1 MEDPKPHSK
10 ECRARFEKL
19 IGDEKAEA
27 ARKAEQQHMDVQTEG
42 FGIDLPGGIFDDGEE
57 QPDGVPHERVV
68 KRKTSAA
75 KESAGGPATQHKSSA
90 SGSAGST
97 ANQGSAG
104 GPASQGA
111 GGPAD
116 RGSAGSTAP
125 QTRQRQAEDELAG
138 QLAKRNKPTPNQ
150 PSKRAAE
157 QAVDEFEREQNPNA
171 GLPEVICGFPTLHD
185 IPLAGYPE
193 WGKLDEIPAYDERTG
208 VALPP
213 EKVKRARGRELD
225 KMEEHKVKVD
235 ITWAKA
241 KELGLKVVKS
251 RWVDSWKCLPDDKDG
266 VRSRC
271 VAQEINTHQRDDV
284 YSGTPPLKCHRLPQ
298 QGDLDKLVANLL
310 LDTTYRWRSFMPLQL
325 TV

>member
-57 QPDGVPHERVV
+57 QPDGGPHERVV

-138 QLAKRNKPTPNQ
+138 QLAKRNKPTPN
-150 PSKRAAE
+150 
-157 QAVDEFEREQNPNA
+157 
-171 GLPEVICGFPTLHD
+171 
-185 IPLAGYPE
+185 
-193 WGKLDEIPAYDERTG
+193 
-208 VALPP
+208 
-213 EKVKRARGRELD
+213 
-225 KMEEHKVKVD
+225 
-235 ITWAKA
+235 
-241 KELGLKVVKS
+241 
-251 RWVDSWKCLPDDKDG
+251 
-266 VRSRC
+266 
-271 VAQEINTHQRDDV
+271 
-284 YSGTPPLKCHRLPQ
+284 
-298 QGDLDKLVANLL
+298 
-310 LDTTYRWRSFMPLQL
+310 
-325 TV
+325 